1 MDTQDGTYTQVGRTD
16 GALVGR
22 ITRTMDEVRE
32 PLIPVLERLMTR
44 REVSVRSLASYAKS
58 VITTPSDERAK
69 APSITNV
76 RDFGELAAHQS
87 LELLILKTTLH
98 GIVPTFL
105 GGKQCTFI
113 SIEGIAK
120 SCERLPA
127 NLELQSAGVVAFHS
141 LCRDRALTGSD
152 HDLAIMLGKRLLRAV
167 IRDPYGESLQ
177 LGTIGGFALL
187 QSNAACDGLASALL
201 ESSRRKNKH
210 VPPANPPAMLFG
222 AHVLLTESA
231 AGRHDHDDTVRV
243 VRELRL
249 AHESAGG
256 QSAEI
261 FDELLAWHTN

>member
-1 MDTQDGTYTQVGRTD
+1 MSLGVIERFTAAALRQRVFVLVCVI
-16 GALVGR
+16 ALVATG
-22 ITRTMDEVRE
+22 
-32 PLIPVLERLMTR
+32 L
-44 REVSVRSLASYAKS
+44 YAW
-58 VITTPSDERAK
+58 
-69 APSITNV
+69 
-76 RDFGELAAHQS
+76 
-87 LELLILKTTLH
+87 
-98 GIVPTFL
+98 
-105 GGKQCTFI
+105 
-113 SIEGIAK
+113 
-120 SCERLPA
+120 
-127 NLELQSAGVVAFHS
+127 
-141 LCRDRALTGSD
+141 RDRALAGSD